1 MKKVGLISLLLI
13 MLLISSGFSGCIG
26 QQKSAEDNNTSTP
39 SYSDTQSGCP
49 SLLSMMFWSSLWHRH
64 VVPNI
69 HAAKSYLNPDSSK
82 RTDISNLNKNIDAK
96 NPTETAEKIGKNSL
110 IYDTGSKSKPKVKTT
125 TPRIRRGGRR

>member
-82 RTDISNLNKNIDAK
+82 RTDK